1 MVGLT
6 EKALRNF
13 DPCVGKK
20 RIGANMLK
28 KVKKLNP
35 LQRVDINVLTSLT
48 YSLRR
53 AGKILA
59 FSVQP

>member
-1 MVGLT
+1 MIGLT

-13 DPCVGKK
+13 DLCAGKK

-35 LQRVDINVLTSLT
+35 LHRVDIKVLTSLT
-48 YSLRR
+48 YSLCRV
-53 AGKILA
+53 GKILA

>member
-1 MVGLT
+1 MIGLT

-13 DPCVGKK
+13 DLCAGKK

-28 KVKKLNP
+28 KATKLNP
-35 LQRVDINVLTSLT
+35 LHRLNIKVVTSLT
-48 YSLRR
+48 YSLRK